1 MKKIDLPIPNGKES
15 KASVLNIA
23 VLFANIVGLTES
35 PSPHRVLTK
44 RKLLQHH
51 AKSFS
56 RFISEY
62 GGEVIKITD
71 ESVIGSFSDAGNA
84 VRSAIE
90 IRKKV
95 NNTPKTEREQN
106 QIFIKIAIH
115 HGKETVQ
122 AEGITDSVVNLAG
135 KIVSLA
141 GENEIYL
148 SQDVYNLAQNLPD
161 VKFNQIEFIDKENEF
176 HGINIYKI
184 DQEQQEEQQRFFA
197 PQDALAQDN
206 EPPCFYCGNRTHIAP
221 ECPSKNILYISD
233 SLEKAGYLRPEK
245 LNKLFDD
252 YLSDADS
259 EANGI
264 KKESHSLVKDLFFEI
279 KLIYQLRF
287 LSAIWG
293 WGNLDWEKMRK
304 KKSVREKTGPI
315 WQAFDSLRSS
325 SAPRAKEFL
334 EKEILKFRKNHKLSI
349 VFALT
354 EIEQNDFP
362 QALRYLDN
370 ALHIANTKTKK
381 IFIHFLLFR
390 IYELMGKFVQAK
402 TKLRE
407 ILLQDPECS
416 EALYQA
422 IVFDFKEQRKSKAL
436 SRLMMLVKKYR
447 EYYIKALIDPDLA
460 PFSRDIH
467 PKLRSL
473 FNEAKEDADQLV
485 PKAEKEL
492 GLLKKMV
499 LYKNE
504 QWFDEAQ
511 SLWDKIKKISGS
523 GSYFGYLDKIRYAT
537 ELLSIGQKVKEERKE
552 NIRKIV
558 YELRPPCEKYF
569 TLVVNFSYSVFIGE
583 LPDRLTAIH
592 SELSEIER
600 LVNSERPFN
609 YKKIISQL
617 KGLSSGLN
625 VIHSIMQK
633 RHTSMLFL
641 QFLSFTLKFNAIFQG
656 ITLLIVFAGLPLL
669 SYYSA
674 FLDVPGQ
681 EFLAQHVGTFQKW
694 LLVSGGIFWFSL
706 SFVLGVRKIYGKQ
719 SKDFR
724 TKFTSA

>member
-1 MKKIDLPIPNGKES
+1 MKKIDLPIPNDKDS
-15 KASVLNIA
+15 KASVQNIT
-23 VLFANIVGLTES
+23 VLFVNIVGTDKRPL
-35 PSPHRVLTK
+35 PHRVLTK
-44 RKLLQHH
+44 RKILRHH
-51 AKSFS
+51 VESFS
-56 RFISEY
+56 QSISEY
-62 GGEVIKITD
+62 GGHVIKITD
-71 ESVIGSFSDAGNA
+71 ESVVGSFPDAGNA

-95 NNTPKTEREQN
+95 NKTAKTEAGQN
-106 QIFIKIAIH
+106 RIYIKVAIH
-115 HGKETVQ
+115 HRKGAVQTV
-122 AEGITDSVVNLAG
+122 GIADSVVNLAG
-135 KIVSLA
+135 KMVSLA
-141 GENEIYL
+141 SENEIYL
-148 SQDVYNLAQNLPD
+148 SQDVYKLAQNLPD
-161 VKFNQIEFIDKENEF
+161 VKLTPVEFIDKENEF
-176 HGINIYKI
+176 DGINIYKI
-184 DQEQQEEQQRFFA
+184 NQHQQEEQQRFFP
-197 PQDALAQDN
+197 PQDTLAHDN
-206 EPPCFYCGNRTHIAP
+206 KPPCFYCGDRMHLTP
-221 ECPSKNILYISD
+221 ECLSKNILYIAD

-252 YLSDADS
+252 YLSGADS
-259 EANGI
+259 EENGI
-264 KKESHSLVKDLFFEI
+264 KNESHSLVKDLFYEI

-293 WGNLDWEKMRK
+293 WGNLDWEKMRN
-304 KKSVREKTGPI
+304 KKSGREKTGPI

-325 SAPRAKEFL
+325 NAPRAKELL
-334 EKEILKFRKNHKLSI
+334 EKETLKFRKDHRSSI
-349 VFALT
+349 VFALI

-362 QALRYLDN
+362 QALGHLDN
-370 ALHIANTKTKK
+370 ALHVANTKAQK

-407 ILLQDPECS
+407 ILSHDPECS
-416 EALYQA
+416 EALYQTIA
-422 IVFDFKEQRKSKAL
+422 FDFKEQRKSKAL

-492 GLLKKMV
+492 VLLKKMV
-499 LYKNE
+499 LSKNE

-523 GSYFGYLDKIRYAT
+523 GSYFGYLDKTRYAT
-537 ELLSIGQKVKEERKE
+537 ELLSIGQKVKEERKK

-558 YELRPPCEKYF
+558 YELRPRCEKYF

-617 KGLSSGLN
+617 KGLTSGLN

-633 RHTSMLFL
+633 RHTSMLLL
-641 QFLSFTLKFNAIFQG
+641 QFLSFILKFNAIFQG

-669 SYYSA
+669 SYYSTFFDA
-674 FLDVPGQ
+674 PGQ
-681 EFLAQHVGTFQKW
+681 EFLAQHIGTFQKW
-694 LLVSGGIFWFSL
+694 LFFSGGIFWFCI
-706 SFVLGVRKIYGKQ
+706 SFVLGLRKIYGEQ

>member
-1 MKKIDLPIPNGKES
+1 MKKTNLPIPTGKES
-15 KASVLNIA
+15 KASVRNIT
-23 VLFANIVGLTES
+23 VLFANIVGSSES
-35 PSPHRVLTK
+35 PLPHRALTK

-71 ESVIGSFSDAGNA
+71 ESVAGSFSDAGNA

-90 IRKKV
+90 IREKV

-106 QIFIKIAIH
+106 QIYIKIAIH

-122 AEGITDSVVNLAG
+122 VEGITDSVVNLAG

-148 SQDVYNLAQNLPD
+148 SQDVYKLAQNLPD
-161 VKFNQIEFIDKENEF
+161 VKFSPIEFIDKENEF
-176 HGINIYKI
+176 DGINIYKI
-184 DQEQQEEQQRFFA
+184 NQDQQRFFP
-197 PQDALAQDN
+197 PQDALAHDN
-206 EPPCFYCGNRTHIAP
+206 KPPCFYCGDRMHLAP
-221 ECPSKNILYISD
+221 ECPSKNILYIAD
-233 SLEKAGYLRPEK
+233 SLEKAGYLRSEK

-287 LSAIWG
+287 FSAIWG

-304 KKSVREKTGPI
+304 KKSGREKTGPI
-315 WQAFDSLRSS
+315 WQAFDSLWSS
-325 SAPRAKEFL
+325 NAPRAKELL
-334 EKEILKFRKNHKLSI
+334 EKEILKFRKNRKLSI
-349 VFALT
+349 VFALI
-354 EIEQNDFP
+354 EMEQNDFR
-362 QALRYLDN
+362 QALRHLDN
-370 ALHIANTKTKK
+370 ALLISNTKAKK

-407 ILLQDPECS
+407 ILLLDPECS

-422 IVFDFKEQRKSKAL
+422 IAFDFKEQHKSKAL

-447 EYYIKALIDPDLA
+447 EYYIKALIDPDLS

-523 GSYFGYLDKIRYAT
+523 GSYFGYLDKTRYAT
-537 ELLSIGQKVKEERKE
+537 ELLSIGQKVKEERKK

-558 YELRPPCEKYF
+558 YELRPRCQKYF
-569 TLVVNFSYSVFIGE
+569 TLVVNFSYSVFIGK

-592 SELSEIER
+592 SELAEIER
-600 LVNSERPFN
+600 LVNSKRPFN

-617 KGLSSGLN
+617 KGLTSGLN

-633 RHTSMLFL
+633 RNTLMLLL
-641 QFLSFTLKFNAIFQG
+641 QFLSFLLKFNAIFQG
-656 ITLLIVFAGLPLL
+656 VTLLIVFAGLPLV
-669 SYYSA
+669 SHYSV
-674 FLDVPGQ
+674 FFGMPGQ
-681 EFLAQHVGTFQKW
+681 EFLAQHIGTFQKW
-694 LLVSGGIFWFSL
+694 LFFSGGIFLFCI
-706 SFVLGVRKIYGKQ
+706 SFVLGLKKIYGEQ
-719 SKDFR
+719 SKDFK
-724 TKFTSA
+724 TKFTSP